1 MIAFRIGELARG
13 GDAGAIVESSTDL
26 ALRLSR
32 AIETFADRP
41 ACRGGRWQP
50 DYRSLGE
57 LARACS
63 SRLCAAGLAPNEPV
77 LVKVSNR
84 AEDFAAFLGVWM
96 AGGVVVPVHRSVP
109 PAVLELMQAKARAR
123 FELDP
128 DPDDRKALHA
138 LRAVAVG
145 EPGPSTCS
153 AGADRPLLDDAA
165 FVIFTSGSTGA
176 PKGVVLTH
184 SRFAAK
190 LDAIRSMLPALAPG
204 DGVLLVLNNTFSF
217 GIWMALLCLLS
228 GGCLVLRERFDPA
241 DFAQT
246 LVRERIVRVGVV
258 PTMMRSMAAGLS
270 PRAIVRA
277 AHALRQAQCLREVLI
292 GGESL
297 GLELSARVRRLIAPA
312 RLYDIYGLTET
323 STCDFFLLPDDYPAH
338 PDSIG
343 RASPGVRWRIV
354 DGAGADVH
362 AGETGELMIRSE
374 FVMAGYLDDPQL
386 TAASLRAGWL
396 ATGDLARAGA
406 DGFVSIVG
414 RSKELIVRGG
424 NKVTPQEI
432 ERAACECPG
441 VAAAMAAGLPD
452 PVMGQRIHLMVV
464 AAPGAALDAGS
475 LVRFLRGRLE
485 RFKQPDYIYL
495 GDGLPTGRTGKLD
508 RRRLQEMIVEGMP
521 AASAAS

>member
-1 MIAFRIGELARG
+1 MES
-13 GDAGAIVESSTDL
+13 GAQLGS
-26 ALRLSR
+26 RLSK

-41 ACRGGRWQP
+41 AFSGGRWQP
-50 DYRSLGE
+50 DYRGLGK
-57 LARACS
+57 LARACAA
-63 SRLCAAGLAPNEPV
+63 RLSAAGLSPDEPV
-77 LVKVSNR
+77 LVRVSNR

-96 AGGVVVPVHRSVP
+96 AGGVVVPVHRSMP
-109 PAVLELMQAKARAR
+109 GPVLGLMQAKARAR

-128 DPDDRKALHA
+128 DPEDREALGA
-138 LRAVAVG
+138 LRPAIAG
-145 EPGPSTCS
+145 ESGLPTYRKGE
-153 AGADRPLLDDAA
+153 DRPLLAGAA
-165 FVIFTSGSTGA
+165 FVIFTSGSTGV

-184 SRFAAK
+184 RRFAAK
-190 LDAIRSMLPALAPG
+190 LDAIASMLPGLAPG
-204 DGVLLVLNNTFSF
+204 DRVLLVLNNTFSF
-217 GIWMALLCLLS
+217 GIWMAMLCLLA

-241 DFAQT
+241 DFVRT
-246 LVRERIVRVGVV
+246 LVNESVVRVGVV
-258 PTMMRSMAAGLS
+258 PTMMRSLAAGLS
-270 PRAIVRA
+270 PATLAQA
-277 AHALRQAQCLREVLI
+277 ARALRRRRALREVLI

-297 GLELSARVRRLIAPA
+297 GTGLSASLRHLIAPA
-312 RLYDIYGLTET
+312 QLYDIYGLTET

-343 RASPGVRWRIV
+343 QASPGVQWRIV
-354 DGAGADVH
+354 DDAGTDVH

-374 FVMAGYLDDPQL
+374 FVMSGYLDDPEL
-386 TAASLRAGWL
+386 TAASLREGWL
-396 ATGDLARAGA
+396 ATGDLARASG

-414 RSKELIVRGG
+414 RSKELIIRGG

-464 AAPGAALDAGS
+464 AAPGAALDAAR
-475 LVRFLRGRLE
+475 LARFLRGRLE
-485 RFKQPDYIYL
+485 RFKQPDFLYL
-495 GDGLPTGRTGKLD
+495 GDCLPTGRTGKLD